1 MLEIKNLSKSFHE
14 NKVLDHI
21 NLKIEKGDVVGII
34 GPSGTGKSTLLRCIN
49 QLEIPEEG
57 EAVFGGKTVDLSK
70 KHKDSLEFRK
80 ITGMVFQRF
89 YLFEKKTAL
98 ENVREGL
105 MVVQKKSKADA
116 KAIALKE
123 LERVGMASWANHY
136 PKHLSG
142 GQQQRV
148 AIARA
153 LALKPELL
161 LLHEADFSLRPG
173 AYYGGD
179 TGNIFAVLDGELE
192 GDPVIFCAHMDVV
205 EPWSGK
211 KSVLE
216 KDGTIH
222 SAGDT
227 VLGADDISGI
237 LEILYCVQ
245 LVLDSGKPHKKIEI
259 LFTIGEEL
267 YVKGSDVFDYSKVTV
282 KQAYVLDLSEETTFN
297 IGTIQG
303 GTATNIVPD
312 CCVLTAYET
321 PLESKS
327 VTDFQKACE
336 ILGFSG
342 ELTGTFGGS
351 DNNSFAKNGIEGLV
365 LSNGMYNAHSTREYT
380 TVDDL
385 YKGAELIGQ
394 LILL

>member
-1 MLEIKNLSKSFHE
+1 M
-14 NKVLDHI
+14 
-21 NLKIEKGDVVGII
+21 
-34 GPSGTGKSTLLRCIN
+34 
-49 QLEIPEEG
+49 
-57 EAVFGGKTVDLSK
+57 
-70 KHKDSLEFRK
+70 
-80 ITGMVFQRF
+80 
-89 YLFEKKTAL
+89 
-98 ENVREGL
+98 
-105 MVVQKKSKADA
+105 
-116 KAIALKE
+116 
-123 LERVGMASWANHY
+123 
-136 PKHLSG
+136 
-142 GQQQRV
+142 
-148 AIARA
+148 
-153 LALKPELL
+153 
-161 LLHEADFSLRPG
+161 
-173 AYYGGD
+173 
-179 TGNIFAVLDGELE
+179 
-192 GDPVIFCAHMDVV
+192 
-205 EPWSGK
+205 
-211 KSVLE
+211 
-216 KDGTIH
+216 
-222 SAGDT
+222 
-227 VLGADDISGI
+227 LGADDISGI

-385 YKGAELIGQ
+385 YKGAEAW
-394 LILL
+394 ILAGGAHHTAFSYDLSVDQMVAWAEAMGIESVVIDENTDIRILKNELRWNEVVYR

>member
-1 MLEIKNLSKSFHE
+1 
-14 NKVLDHI
+14 
-21 NLKIEKGDVVGII
+21 
-34 GPSGTGKSTLLRCIN
+34 
-49 QLEIPEEG
+49 
-57 EAVFGGKTVDLSK
+57 
-70 KHKDSLEFRK
+70 
-80 ITGMVFQRF
+80 
-89 YLFEKKTAL
+89 
-98 ENVREGL
+98 
-105 MVVQKKSKADA
+105 
-116 KAIALKE
+116 
-123 LERVGMASWANHY
+123 
-136 PKHLSG
+136 
-142 GQQQRV
+142 
-148 AIARA
+148 
-153 LALKPELL
+153 
-161 LLHEADFSLRPG
+161 
-173 AYYGGD
+173 
-179 TGNIFAVLDGELE
+179 
-192 GDPVIFCAHMDVV
+192 MDVV

-267 YVKGSDVFDYSKVTV
+267 YVKGSDVFDYSKVTA

-312 CCVLTAYET
+312 CCVLTGEIRSYDHGKALETVRMTERIFTEEAQKINATAEVTSQIHLIAYET

-342 ELTGTFGGS
+342 GLTGTFGGS